1 MKICTILYDKT
12 VKTAKKFQIN
22 YEILIKIYKWW
33 SKKSKKKAYFKDK
46 FFSLRLT
53 PFIFKTKCSKSIKT
67 QNALHN

>member
-33 SKKSKKKAYFKDK
+33 SKKSKKKA
-46 FFSLRLT
+46 
-53 PFIFKTKCSKSIKT
+53 
-67 QNALHN
+67 